1 MHPLVILAAIVLRG
15 ATVLPQDGP
24 AIPNADVVIEGDR
37 IVAVG
42 ARGTVKIPA
51 GAEVVDDSGKW
62 IVPGLI
68 DLHAHV
74 ASDQIFPELFV
85 AHGVTTVRDMG
96 NRLELV
102 RPLRD
107 AILAGK
113 HTGPEI
119 LYVGPILDGEPPV
132 WPPISEV
139 VTDPKEVPAL
149 LARLKA
155 AGVCG
160 FKVYE
165 RLDPAVYDA
174 IVAEAKKLGVPV
186 VGHVPERVGAQRAI
200 DAGQAT
206 IEHLSHFP
214 AALAKS
220 ATEWG
225 MLGEVTGWGEL
236 DEEKE
241 KALIARLVANKTRLD
256 PTQLVIE
263 NISAALRGV
272 DLEMRHEELVPRAL
286 KDTFWKALS
295 SAVRADEVTDKQH
308 RRALARRLEFVK
320 RAKAAGVPI
329 LVGSDTPNPHVV
341 PGASI
346 AAEIELLAKALGPE
360 EALRAATLAN
370 ADALGRSDLGRVKA
384 GARAD
389 LVVLDRDPRKDPSG
403 LGAPVRVVLRGTA
416 IDPRALLAQIA
427 DDVKKLDARPATGFE
442 AIAGELSKEKP
453 RGPELKLEGGIGGFG
468 ASFWARAGAFE
479 LEDGGVDR
487 RMRSAVAVPLPAIVE
502 ESLVLDPSGKPRTWT
517 FRRDMMGTLEV
528 SVLLSSKGA
537 QVVLPTPSGPLRV
550 DVGANEVVSING
562 GLLVFD
568 AIARLHLAEGAKAE
582 LAVRKVD
589 VDRRIVMDK
598 VTWTVQR
605 EKLPE
610 APDARR
616 RGTRY
621 SIEADGEGGGVREL
635 EVWLDERSLPIGLR
649 VMTAFGPFEA
659 KPVAAAKKF
668 Y

>member
-24 AIPNADVVIEGDR
+24 AIPNADVVIEGER

-42 ARGTVKIPA
+42 ARGTVKIPD

-62 IVPGLI
+62 IIPGLI

-74 ASDQIFPELFV
+74 ASERVFPELFV

-113 HTGPEI
+113 RTGPEI

-174 IVAEAKKLGVPV
+174 IIAEAKKLGVPV
-186 VGHVPERVGAQRAI
+186 VGHVPEHVGALRAI

-220 ATEWG
+220 ATEVG
-225 MLGEVTGWGEL
+225 LLGEVTGWADL
-236 DEEKE
+236 DDEKE

-263 NISAALRGV
+263 NLSATLRGV
-272 DLEMRHEELVPRAL
+272 ELEMPHDELVPRAL
-286 KDTFWKALS
+286 KDTFWKALAA
-295 SAVRADEVTDKQH
+295 AVRADEETDKQH
-308 RRALARRLEFVK
+308 QRALARRLEFVK
-320 RAKAAGVPI
+320 RARAAGVPI

-346 AAEIELLAKALGPE
+346 AAEVELLARALGPE
-360 EALRAATLAN
+360 VALRAATLVN
-370 ADALGRSDLGRVKA
+370 ADALGRADLGRVKA

-389 LVVLDRDPRKDPSG
+389 LVVLGKDPREDARA
-403 LGAPVRVVLRGTA
+403 LGAPVRVIVRGKA

-427 DDVKKLDARPATGFE
+427 DDVKKLDTKPVAGFE
-442 AIAGELSKEKP
+442 SIAGELSKEKP
-453 RGPELKLEGGIGGFG
+453 RGPELKLEGGVGGFG

-487 RMRSAVAVPLPAIVE
+487 RMRSAVAVPLPAVVD

-517 FRRDMMGTLEV
+517 LRYELMGTQQEV
-528 SVLLSSKGA
+528 SVLLAAKGS
-537 QVVLPTPSGPLRV
+537 QVVLPTPGGPRRV
-550 DVGANEVVSING
+550 EVPANEVVSING
-562 GLLVFD
+562 GLLVWD
-568 AIARLHLAEGAKAE
+568 AIGRLGLAEGQKAE

-589 VDRRIVMDK
+589 VDRMVVKEK
-598 VTWTVQR
+598 VAWTVRR
-605 EKLPE
+605 EKPTE
-610 APDARR
+610 APDPRAHAARYVVE
-616 RGTRY
+616 TD
-621 SIEADGEGGGVREL
+621 SEGGMGEL
-635 EVWLDERSLPIGLR
+635 EVWLDQRGLPLGLK
-649 VMTAFGPFEA
+649 VVTAFGPFEA
-659 KPVAAAKKF
+659 KPVAKKF
-668 Y
+668 R